1 MQRRNCRGVSF
12 GQASCPP
19 EPLKIFAG
27 HFPMK
32 CPAGLSSSYLSAVL
46 KLDNLARISDNRSEK
61 VSYARNC
68 QYVVVS
74 VA

>member
-1 MQRRNCRGVSF
+1 
-12 GQASCPP
+12 
-19 EPLKIFAG
+19 
-27 HFPMK
+27 MK
-32 CPAGLSSSYLSAVL
+32 CPAGPSGSYLSAVL

-68 QYVVVS
+68 KYVAVS